1 MTPMGFCMYNM
12 RKKILLDKLVFI
24 YFLLILVK
32 KYVHI
37 ISILYLQEVNMK
49 KLIYNRYLGELWLWM
64 IFIEWIYNII

>member
-1 MTPMGFCMYNM
+1 M